1 MKVIKVD
8 KDSRELLSELLNDL
22 EKDTVIYLARFPEPI
37 GELRYR
43 DMLKKMFLSTGKC
56 LAIVWL
62 VFENNIRKIYSF
74 LISAELK
81 EGEVN
86 DILELSGYVSG
97 SLIEE
102 INDEKI
108 YKQYRETRYLNGKEI
123 LFYLEE
129 VGNKYRDR
137 EIKATIKSAL
147 KQEVG

>member
-1 MKVIKVD
+1 
-8 KDSRELLSELLNDL
+8 
-22 EKDTVIYLARFPEPI
+22 
-37 GELRYR
+37 
-43 DMLKKMFLSTGKC
+43 
-56 LAIVWL
+56 
-62 VFENNIRKIYSF
+62 
-74 LISAELK
+74 
-81 EGEVN
+81 
-86 DILELSGYVSG
+86 VSG

-108 YKQYRETRYLNGKEI
+108 YKQYKETRYLNGKEI